1 MIRVEHLSKSF
12 SGLKAVNDVTFEIQE
27 GKISGMIGPNGAG
40 KTTTFNMISG
50 FLNPTG
56 GRVFYKGRDITDLK
70 VHEYTGIGIART
82 FQIMKPL
89 SNMTVLDNVISG
101 AFFGRNQCRHYA
113 EAKKHALEVL
123 EFTGLINKK
132 DFLAK
137 ELGTPDKKNLE
148 LTRALVARPDL
159 LLLDEVMAG
168 LNPTETDEC
177 VDLIRK
183 INQSGVTVFLI
194 EHVMRAV
201 VNLCEQIVV
210 LHHGE
215 KIADGVPSVVM
226 NDPMVMEVY
235 LGKDDTYA
243 QG

>member
-1 MIRVEHLSKSF
+1 MIRVEHLSKTF

-50 FLNPTG
+50 FLNPTK
-56 GRVFYKGRDITDLK
+56 GRVFYRGQDITDLK
-70 VHEYTGIGIART
+70 VHEYTRLGIART

-89 SNMTVLDNVISG
+89 ANMTVLDNVIAG
-101 AFFGRNQCRHYA
+101 AFFGRNQCSHFA
-113 EAKKHALEVL
+113 EAKKQALEVM
-123 EFTGLINKK
+123 EFTGLIQKK

-137 ELGTPDKKNLE
+137 ELGTPDKKSLE
-148 LTRALVARPDL
+148 LTRALVAKPDL

-201 VNLCEQIVV
+201 VNLCEQIIV

-215 KIADGVPSVVM
+215 KIADGTPKVVM
-226 NDPMVMEVY
+226 NDPIVMEVY
-235 LGKDDTYA
+235 LGKDDSYA
-243 QG
+243 KG